1 MFCALV
7 NGEGEVTDFLR
18 LPHFTKRRNAWREEE
33 REKKVSLGTAII
45 LRPMPTGCFWYQVM
59 HCGLERNSQ
68 PEVNIGL
75 VTLMCKNSAFLPPC
89 SYSGFS
95 LQNAKPE
102 LVADSVQKPSSFS
115 TLTCL
120 TFLSRHRILKP

>member
-45 LRPMPTGCFWYQVM
+45 LRPMPA
-59 HCGLERNSQ
+59 HRLL
-68 PEVNIGL
+68 L
-75 VTLMCKNSAFLPPC
+75 V
-89 SYSGFS
+89 
-95 LQNAKPE
+95 
-102 LVADSVQKPSSFS
+102 PSDA
-115 TLTCL
+115 LWAGEE
-120 TFLSRHRILKP
+120 